1 MKIETPRLTLRD
13 FTPADG
19 PALHAILGDGEVMAF
34 AEPPYTPAQTQ
45 AFLEQFCIARRG
57 GLACVEKATGQL
69 VGYLL
74 FSPLGEQVWELGW
87 FFRRDTWGKGF
98 ATLSKPSPPGRSS
111 PKPSTPAG
119 LPVCWRNWGFAGKAP
134 SRWNRPPGGG
144 PCCINTPFVPRIG
157 NGKNRNGAGKFQ
169 RRFSLPC

>member
-1 MKIETPRLTLRD
+1 
-13 FTPADG
+13 
-19 PALHAILGDGEVMAF
+19 MAF
-34 AEPPYTPAQTQ
+34 SEPPYTPAQTQ

-57 GLACVEKATGQL
+57 GMACVEKATGQL

-74 FSPLGEQVWELGW
+74 FSPLGKQVWELGW

-98 ATLSKPSPPGRSS
+98 ATEASRALLCHAFQTLSAREVVAETIDTGRAARVLE
-111 PKPSTPAG
+111 KLGFRRDRRPAG
-119 LPVCWRNWGFAGKAP
+119 GIARRGEDPAVSIRPSCQGF
-134 SRWNRPPGGG
+134 
-144 PCCINTPFVPRIG
+144 G

>member
-1 MKIETPRLTLRD
+1 
-13 FTPADG
+13 
-19 PALHAILGDGEVMAF
+19 MAF

-98 ATLSKPSPPGRSS
+98 ATEASRALLCHAFQTLSAREVVAETIDTGRAARVLEKLWFRREGAQPVES
-111 PKPSTPAG
+111 PAG
-119 LPVCWRNWGFAGKAP
+119 GEDPAVSIRPSCQGLGTGKIETAP
-134 SRWNRPPGGG
+134 ENSSAVSP
-144 PCCINTPFVPRIG
+144 
-157 NGKNRNGAGKFQ
+157 
-169 RRFSLPC
+169 LPC

>member
-98 ATLSKPSPPGRSS
+98 ATEASRVLLCHAFQTLSAREVVAETIDTGRAARVLEKLWFRREGAQPVES
-111 PKPSTPAG
+111 PAG
-119 LPVCWRNWGFAGKAP
+119 GRTLLYQYALRAKDWEREK
-134 SRWNRPPGGG
+134 
-144 PCCINTPFVPRIG
+144 
-157 NGKNRNGAGKFQ
+157 
-169 RRFSLPC
+169 

>member
-57 GLACVEKATGQL
+57 EDPAVSIRPSCQGLGTGKIETAPENSSAVSPCL
-69 VGYLL
+69 VR
-74 FSPLGEQVWELGW
+74 FGEG
-87 FFRRDTWGKGF
+87 T
-98 ATLSKPSPPGRSS
+98 
-111 PKPSTPAG
+111 
-119 LPVCWRNWGFAGKAP
+119 
-134 SRWNRPPGGG
+134 
-144 PCCINTPFVPRIG
+144 
-157 NGKNRNGAGKFQ
+157 
-169 RRFSLPC
+169 

>member
-98 ATLSKPSPPGRSS
+98 ATEASRALLCHAFQTLSAREVVAETIDTGR
-111 PKPSTPAG
+111 A
-119 LPVCWRNWGFAGKAP
+119 A
-134 SRWNRPPGGG
+134 NRPPGGG